1 MRIWFALIL
10 AAAALSGA
18 APSLLVLDFQSK
30 GILDKTV
37 LEQLWERTQESV
49 AIRGEYA
56 LVPLQDA
63 RKRLFDQNILVP
75 THCGEE
81 CYARLAEKLNVDM
94 LLAPS
99 VEKNAGQLKV
109 GFVLVKSN
117 GKKVAEGTAFSD
129 GRVGKAMD
137 DALQQ
142 VFGSSDAGSISGVS
156 ASRWVTAGA
165 VTAVGVGAILFF
177 SFSHPGSG
185 NTSSSSSLSAD
196 NQTTAPT
203 VNF

>member
-1 MRIWFALIL
+1 MRIWSFAFIL
-10 AAAALSGA
+10 AATAMAEA

-37 LEQLWERTQESV
+37 LEQLWERSQEN
-49 AIRGEYA
+49 AAMHAGYA
-56 LVPLQDA
+56 LVPSQDA
-63 RKRLFDQNILVP
+63 RKRLFDQSILVP

-81 CYARLAEKLNVDM
+81 CYARLAEKLNVD
-94 LLAPS
+94 LLLVPS

-142 VFGSSDAGSISGVS
+142 VFGSSDAGSISVVS
-156 ASRWVTAGA
+156 ASRWVVAGA
-165 VTAVGVGAILFF
+165 VTAVGVGAILFL
-177 SFSHPGSG
+177 SFSHPSPG
-185 NTSSSSSLSAD
+185 NVNSSSPTD
-196 NQTTAPT
+196 HWTTAPT
-203 VNF
+203 VEF